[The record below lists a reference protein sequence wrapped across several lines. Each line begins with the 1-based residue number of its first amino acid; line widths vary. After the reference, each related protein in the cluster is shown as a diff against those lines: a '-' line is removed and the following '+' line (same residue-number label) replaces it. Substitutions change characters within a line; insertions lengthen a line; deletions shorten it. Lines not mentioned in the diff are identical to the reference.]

1 MTTCFIK
8 KQPNNPNNL
17 YCGFQKSF
25 NDIRFYQNEHLIQIN
40 VQPHLSKKQFCQ
52 LLFWKMLGHQFKR
65 VIISWFALFQLIW
78 QLIYCLW
85 LKLIIQIHVHCWI
98 YLDSFTWYLIL
109 KWLFLNNGKIENYLF
124 TMFKRW
130 KCRVRNCR
138 VF

>member
-25 NDIRFYQNEHLIQIN
+25 NDIRFCQNEHLIQIN
-40 VQPHLSKKQFCQ
+40 VQPHLSNKQFCQ

-98 YLDSFTWYLIL
+98 YLDTFTASYIGTDPFRGPTLGVLWAGPTFGAAGSVLLTIP
-109 KWLFLNNGKIENYLF
+109 
-124 TMFKRW
+124 
-130 KCRVRNCR
+130 
-138 VF
+138 

>member
-8 KQPNNPNNL
+8 KQPN
-17 YCGFQKSF
+17 
-25 NDIRFYQNEHLIQIN
+25 IRFYQNEHLIQIN
-40 VQPHLSKKQFCQ
+40 VQPHLSNKQFCQ

-98 YLDSFTWYLIL
+98 YLNTWYLIL

-124 TMFKRW
+124 QCLNAENVVYEIVGFFKRD
-130 KCRVRNCR
+130 K
-138 VF
+138 